1 MSLPYFDKALNCA
14 PVAHL
19 DRASSCDPDTI
30 PQPAVERA
38 QVRRS
43 ELEFEGE
50 LDGAG
55 AADSGEGLKPPLA
68 PSDPGCSPGFVQS
81 TQRRYHQL

>member
-19 DRASSCDPDTI
+19 
-30 PQPAVERA
+30 
-38 QVRRS
+38 
-43 ELEFEGE
+43 GE